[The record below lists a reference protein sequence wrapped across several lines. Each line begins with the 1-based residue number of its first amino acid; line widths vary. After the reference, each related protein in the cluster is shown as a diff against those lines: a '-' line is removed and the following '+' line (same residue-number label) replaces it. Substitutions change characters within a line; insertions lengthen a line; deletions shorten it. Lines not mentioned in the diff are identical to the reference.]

1 MDLEG
6 IAIRLAMQVSETVA
20 GSSLLGDVL
29 DAIHAGTPE
38 IAIALALAVIGRDRV
53 ERDVAEALDEL

>member
-6 IAIRLAMQVSETVA
+6 IAIRLAMQVSESVSS
-20 GSSLLGDVL
+20 GSLLGDVL

-38 IAIALALAVIGRDRV
+38 IAIALAVAYLGKDRI
-53 ERDVAEALDEL
+53 ERDVAAAIDQL